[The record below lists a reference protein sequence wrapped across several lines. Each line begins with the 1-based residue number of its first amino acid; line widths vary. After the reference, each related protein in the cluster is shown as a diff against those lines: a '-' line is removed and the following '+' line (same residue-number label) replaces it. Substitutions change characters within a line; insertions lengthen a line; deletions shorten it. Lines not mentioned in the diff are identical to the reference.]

1 LDAKKLI
8 LLAFLSFAAGRAPVW
23 AQGLV
28 DLVGGGGSGT
38 PKPTKGVQTSRSASD
53 GRLDL
58 DVSPNIQAL
67 LGDPASRAVN
77 LGASARWNPV
87 CGKFDLKA
95 DFKAL
100 LGKEAREEYLEGFI
114 SAGVSEL
121 LGSGM
126 ELFCQSMP
134 TACSILQNNNIAAN
148 LKLIYSNDLCT
159 SIEEAVMS
167 GARRGRAEALHRCIQ
182 EKQAQGKTKDEAE
195 RACLGEASQVTGFDG
210 RVVNELDLG
219 SEIRRYVPFSSGGS
233 QLLDL
238 LAQKRK
244 VVPSQVSEDVRP
256 NATAERYET
265 LRNDFADKWAKAL
278 AASKGAGA
286 WAPSEDELAALVPLS
301 APPVTK
307 LELELLAHRSDIE
320 VQSLV
325 ASVSAASALLALTR
339 EMNEV
344 ERKLEALRA
353 SPALDSNPEH
363 VGSLDSILARL
374 RSERERLLRL
384 YSDQER
390 LAGVLAAG
398 HAAGQAQIARA
409 RMDTL
414 RRAALGEATTRI
426 QKGTRPFGTPDA
438 GVTTGAGV
446 APSLKAS
453 AGASAQDCATCGL
466 EYSIGGRP

>member
-1 LDAKKLI
+1 MKHPLCALLI
-8 LLAFLSFAAGRAPVW
+8 LPALSTLAQ

-28 DLVGGGGSGT
+28 DLVGGERGNSPRAARVVT
-38 PKPTKGVQTSRSASD
+38 TRTSASD

-58 DVSPNIQAL
+58 MVSPSVQAL
-67 LGDPASRAVN
+67 AGEPGKHVLN
-77 LGASARWNPV
+77 LGASLRWNPV

-95 DFKAL
+95 DFKQL
-100 LGKEAREEYLEGFI
+100 LGKEAREEYLEGFV
-114 SAGVSEL
+114 SVGVSEL

-195 RACLGEASQVTGFDG
+195 KACLGEASQVTGFDG
-210 RVVNELDLG
+210 RVVGELDLN
-219 SEIRRYVPFSSGGS
+219 SEIRRYVQFSNGGS
-233 QLLDL
+233 QLLDDL
-238 LAQKRK
+238 TQKRK
-244 VVPSQVSEDVRP
+244 IVPNAISEDPRP

-265 LRNDFADKWAKAL
+265 LRTDFADKWAKAVS
-278 AASKGAGA
+278 ASKPGGGSSL
-286 WAPSEDELAALVPLS
+286 SEDELTALVPVG

-307 LELELLAHRSDIE
+307 LELELLARRSEIE
-320 VQSLV
+320 LQYVV
-325 ASVSAASALLALTR
+325 ASVSAAAALLALTR

-363 VGSLDSILARL
+363 VGSLDNILARL
-374 RSERERLLRL
+374 KSERERLLRL
-384 YSDQER
+384 YTDQDR
-390 LAGVLAAG
+390 LASVLAAG
-398 HAAGQAQIARA
+398 HAAGQAEIARA
-409 RMDTL
+409 RMDTMK
-414 RRAALGEATTRI
+414 RAALGEAATRI

-438 GVTTGAGV
+438 GVTNSTTGATR
-446 APSLKAS
+446 AS
-453 AGASAQDCATCGL
+453 ASAATRSQDCGSCGL
-466 EYSIGGRP
+466 EYSIGGKP